1 MGPTTALAATTAL
14 DALNR
19 WAPVVWLRT
28 DPYAYPTLEIV
39 HLLGLALVFG
49 TLWVV
54 DLAIFGK
61 LRFVEV
67 NQLAR
72 QILPWTLA
80 GFLIAAASGMT
91 MFMSG
96 VGDLIANPAF
106 VAKMGLLC
114 VAGANAAVLHARG
127 PINPAS
133 IATRAQAVMSIL
145 LWVAVIACG
154 RWIGY
159 L

>member
-1 MGPTTALAATTAL
+1 MNPPTLAGPSLL
-14 DALNR
+14 DALHR
-19 WAPVVWLRT
+19 WGPVVWLRS
-28 DPYAYPTLEIV
+28 DPYAYPSVEII
-39 HLLGLALVFG
+39 HLLGIGLVFG

-61 LRFVEV
+61 LRFVDV

-72 QILPWTLA
+72 SVLPWTLA
-80 GFLIAAASGMT
+80 GFLIAAVSGMT
-91 MFMSG
+91 MF
-96 VGDLIANPAF
+96 VAALGDLIANTAF

-114 VAGANAAVLHARG
+114 AAGTNAAVMHARG
-127 PINPAS
+127 PIDPAS
-133 IATRAQAVMSIL
+133 LLTRGQAGLSVV